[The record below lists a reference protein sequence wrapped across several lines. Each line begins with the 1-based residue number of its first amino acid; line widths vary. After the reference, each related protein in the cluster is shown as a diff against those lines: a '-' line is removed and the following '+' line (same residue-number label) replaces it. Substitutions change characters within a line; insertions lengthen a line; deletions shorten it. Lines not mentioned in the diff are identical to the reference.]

1 MDGET
6 RKRNGRK
13 EGSKTGGTNSGAKMR
28 REWGNGRRDKP
39 RPRQDKE
46 GKTKGISNYIT
57 QFVGNPA
64 VGF

>member
-39 RPRQDKE
+39 RPRQA
-46 GKTKGISNYIT
+46 KTG
-57 QFVGNPA
+57 
-64 VGF
+64 